1 MTDLGHRLCPGD
13 SGNLAV
19 LTRVIQGRASMSYRA
34 QEQWT
39 EVHYRQRGQYPRNTF
54 KPTGP
59 GDRRRA
65 GSRGMARAFPV
76 PREGVPVPYFFPNR
90 PVPPL
95 VFPVPARL
103 PVPPT
108 HLGPQTGSYS
118 GPQRRSYADVVR
130 QSNPQPRRGRTYGPY
145 NPGDVSWQRRQL
157 TIPRQQQVPP
167 TDPKFAKLV
176 RSLYKIIKM
185 VHHLQ
190 NVTPEPDQPGPRMIA
205 RMVDILASMI
215 KPAVPTEKTMDMI
228 VGNAKNW
235 GYNTLIILQDHYRDG
250 LENMLK
256 DLTKQFDPDWKAA
269 FEVATRWARRN
280 LPRITQEVLD
290 HAEAL
295 IMSCGETEGERD
307 GVSVDAEGDLQQ
319 EEVQRTRR
327 GHGVVLSASQTQ
339 FLEEIVEIPSDPVP
353 GALKQKAPPQQ
364 RTTTK
369 ISQTKAPPV
378 PRVTCT
384 VATMTEQRADGPVK
398 WEGAEDGEQKDISW
412 GGRVSAK
419 QQRTL
424 RRSQVQ
430 NPQGDPSRDLEIG
443 GQQEELQV
451 ITMETDKEQGRM
463 GTEEPFLWEADQ
475 LLDLDETPS
484 LKPQVLLHSVQVHR
498 DERSIDL
505 CVDLQDPISQDSAVG
520 HTSTP
525 KPHMYKPTRHIN
537 TDRKLEDW
545 DLSVMKKWIII
556 GDSNLSRFPSHSIP
570 DLQIDSYPGAGFR
583 HAEAVMAKATSQVQ
597 VEKVVLAFGL
607 NSRAQKAKETTI
619 KQMQAAVRSAKRKF
633 PDAEIWIP
641 MVNYSASLPVRE
653 RETLHK
659 LNAHISRN
667 MPFIEA
673 LDKANM
679 SYRAQEQWTEVHYR
693 QRGQYPRNTF
703 KPTGPG
709 DRRRAGS
716 RGMARAFP
724 VPREGVPVPYFF
736 PNRPVPPLVFP
747 VPARLPVPPTHLGPQ
762 TGSYSGPQ
770 RRSYADVVRQ
780 SNPQPRRGR
789 TYGPYNPGDVSW
801 QRRQLTIPRQQQVP
815 PTDPKFA
822 KLVRSLYKIIKMV
835 HHLQNVTPEPDQPGP
850 RMIARMVDILA
861 SMIKPAVPTE
871 KTMDMIVGNAKNWGY
886 NTLIILQDHYRDGL
900 ENMLKDLTKQFDP
913 DWKAAF
919 EVATRWARRNL
930 PRITQEV
937 LDHAEA
943 LIMSCGETEGERDG
957 VSVDAE
963 GDLQQ
968 EEVQRTR
975 RGHGVVLSASQTQFL
990 EEIVEIPSDPVP
1002 GALKQKAPP
1011 QQRTTTKI
1019 SQTKA
1024 PPVPRVTCTVATMT
1038 EQRAD
1043 GPVKWEGAED
1053 GEQKDIS
1060 WGGRV
1065 SAKQQRTLRRS
1076 QVQNPQGDPSRDL
1089 EIGGQQEELQVIT
1102 METDKE
1108 QGRMGTEEP
1117 FLWEADQLLDLDE
1130 TPSLKPQVLLHSV
1143 Q

>member
-1 MTDLGHRLCPGD
+1 
-13 SGNLAV
+13 
-19 LTRVIQGRASMSYRA
+19 MSYRA

-673 LDKANM
+673 LDKAKFQTENDHLHWT
-679 SYRAQEQWTEVHYR
+679 RDTAQAI
-693 QRGQYPRNTF
+693 F
-703 KPTGPG
+703 
-709 DRRRAGS
+709 
-716 RGMARAFP
+716 
-724 VPREGVPVPYFF
+724 
-736 PNRPVPPLVFP
+736 
-747 VPARLPVPPTHLGPQ
+747 
-762 TGSYSGPQ
+762 
-770 RRSYADVVRQ
+770 
-780 SNPQPRRGR
+780 
-789 TYGPYNPGDVSW
+789 
-801 QRRQLTIPRQQQVP
+801 
-815 PTDPKFA
+815 
-822 KLVRSLYKIIKMV
+822 
-835 HHLQNVTPEPDQPGP
+835 
-850 RMIARMVDILA
+850 
-861 SMIKPAVPTE
+861 
-871 KTMDMIVGNAKNWGY
+871 
-886 NTLIILQDHYRDGL
+886 DH
-900 ENMLKDLTKQFDP
+900 
-913 DWKAAF
+913 W
-919 EVATRWARRNL
+919 
-930 PRITQEV
+930 
-937 LDHAEA
+937 
-943 LIMSCGETEGERDG
+943 
-957 VSVDAE
+957 
-963 GDLQQ
+963 
-968 EEVQRTR
+968 
-975 RGHGVVLSASQTQFL
+975 
-990 EEIVEIPSDPVP
+990 
-1002 GALKQKAPP
+1002 
-1011 QQRTTTKI
+1011 
-1019 SQTKA
+1019 
-1024 PPVPRVTCTVATMT
+1024 
-1038 EQRAD
+1038 
-1043 GPVKWEGAED
+1043 
-1053 GEQKDIS
+1053 
-1060 WGGRV
+1060 
-1065 SAKQQRTLRRS
+1065 
-1076 QVQNPQGDPSRDL
+1076 
-1089 EIGGQQEELQVIT
+1089 
-1102 METDKE
+1102 
-1108 QGRMGTEEP
+1108 
-1117 FLWEADQLLDLDE
+1117 
-1130 TPSLKPQVLLHSV
+1130 
-1143 Q
+1143 

>member
-1 MTDLGHRLCPGD
+1 
-13 SGNLAV
+13 
-19 LTRVIQGRASMSYRA
+19 MSYRA
-34 QEQWT
+34 QEQWM

-59 GDRRRA
+59 GDRLRA

-95 VFPVPARL
+95 VFPAPARP

-108 HLGPQTGSYS
+108 YLGPQTGSYS

-130 QSNPQPRRGRTYGPY
+130 QSNPQPLRGRTYGPY

-215 KPAVPTEKTMDMI
+215 KPAVPTEKTTDMI

-319 EEVQRTRR
+319 EEAQRTKR
-327 GHGVVLSASQTQ
+327 GHGAVLSASQTQ
-339 FLEEIVEIPSDPVP
+339 FLEEIAEIPSDPVP

-378 PRVTCT
+378 PQVTCT

-398 WEGAEDGEQKDISW
+398 WEGAEDGEQEDISW
-412 GGRVSAK
+412 GGRVSPK

-505 CVDLQDPISQDSAVG
+505 CKDLQDPISQDSAGG

-583 HAEAVMAKATSQVQ
+583 HAEAVMAKATSQVR

-619 KQMQAAVRSAKRKF
+619 KQMQAAVKSAKRKF

-673 LDKANM
+673 LDKARFQTENDHLHWT
-679 SYRAQEQWTEVHYR
+679 RDTAQAIFDHWV
-693 QRGQYPRNTF
+693 
-703 KPTGPG
+703 
-709 DRRRAGS
+709 
-716 RGMARAFP
+716 AF
-724 VPREGVPVPYFF
+724 
-736 PNRPVPPLVFP
+736 L
-747 VPARLPVPPTHLGPQ
+747 
-762 TGSYSGPQ
+762 
-770 RRSYADVVRQ
+770 
-780 SNPQPRRGR
+780 
-789 TYGPYNPGDVSW
+789 
-801 QRRQLTIPRQQQVP
+801 
-815 PTDPKFA
+815 
-822 KLVRSLYKIIKMV
+822 
-835 HHLQNVTPEPDQPGP
+835 
-850 RMIARMVDILA
+850 
-861 SMIKPAVPTE
+861 
-871 KTMDMIVGNAKNWGY
+871 
-886 NTLIILQDHYRDGL
+886 
-900 ENMLKDLTKQFDP
+900 
-913 DWKAAF
+913 
-919 EVATRWARRNL
+919 NL
-930 PRITQEV
+930 
-937 LDHAEA
+937 EA
-943 LIMSCGETEGERDG
+943 L
-957 VSVDAE
+957 
-963 GDLQQ
+963 
-968 EEVQRTR
+968 
-975 RGHGVVLSASQTQFL
+975 FL
-990 EEIVEIPSDPVP
+990 E
-1002 GALKQKAPP
+1002 KK
-1011 QQRTTTKI
+1011 RTKL
-1019 SQTKA
+1019 
-1024 PPVPRVTCTVATMT
+1024 C
-1038 EQRAD
+1038 
-1043 GPVKWEGAED
+1043 
-1053 GEQKDIS
+1053 
-1060 WGGRV
+1060 
-1065 SAKQQRTLRRS
+1065 
-1076 QVQNPQGDPSRDL
+1076 
-1089 EIGGQQEELQVIT
+1089 
-1102 METDKE
+1102 
-1108 QGRMGTEEP
+1108 
-1117 FLWEADQLLDLDE
+1117 
-1130 TPSLKPQVLLHSV
+1130 
-1143 Q
+1143 